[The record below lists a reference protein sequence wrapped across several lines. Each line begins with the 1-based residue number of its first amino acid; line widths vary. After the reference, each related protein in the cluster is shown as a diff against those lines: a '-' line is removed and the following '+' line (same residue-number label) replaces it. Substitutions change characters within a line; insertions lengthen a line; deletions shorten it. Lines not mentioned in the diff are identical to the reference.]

1 MSIIIQMS
9 GTITQIWA
17 KSKKTFESKNLSQ
30 ILSFAGDG
38 KLRDGNP
45 TSKELREFLGQVP
58 SRLLKDFSNDC
69 LSLKFNESG
78 FALQD
83 IINQVGIRLGFS
95 VEQGL
100 YRGKTNDIGYDG
112 IWHSEEKHSIVIEVK
127 TTDTFRIN
135 LDIIAGYRNRL
146 IDQKRID
153 AERSSILIIVG
164 RDDTGDLE
172 AQIRGSKHAWDIR
185 LISIDTLIN
194 LLILKETLNDTRT
207 IRQINELLK
216 PNEYTR
222 IDKLIDLIFLA
233 SKDIQQETSTNAEIE
248 IISGKSEKEEPKFIP
263 SNFHEECISKIK
275 KHLKVNLI
283 KQSRISYTT
292 EDKSI
297 GLICSISKIHDQGK
311 NENYWFSLYPHQSEY
326 LNEFPS
332 AYVAYGC
339 GSSDTIVLVPYLEF
353 RSFIKYFLKTEN
365 EDRMYYHIS
374 ILKRENRLLLQQ
386 PKNQKQALIDFTKYK
401 I

>member
-1 MSIIIQMS
+1 MS

-30 ILSFAGDG
+30 ILGFAGDG

-58 SRLLKDFSNDC
+58 SRLLKNFSNDC

-127 TTDTFRIN
+127 TTDTFRMN

-153 AERSSILIIVG
+153 PEKSSILIIVG

-194 LLILKETLNDTRT
+194 LLVLKETLNDTRT
-207 IRQINELLK
+207 IRQINQLLK

-233 SKDIQQETSTNAEIE
+233 SKDIQLETSTNEEIGILSE
-248 IISGKSEKEEPKFIP
+248 KSEKEGPKFIP
-263 SNFHEECISKIK
+263 SSFHEECVVKIK
-275 KHLKVNLI
+275 NHLKVNLI
-283 KQSRISYTT
+283 KQSRISYAN
-292 EDKSI
+292 EDKSL
-297 GLICSISKIHDQGK
+297 GLICSISKIHDPGK

-326 LNEFPS
+326 LNEFPE

-339 GSSDTIVLVPYLEF
+339 GSAETVVLIPFSEF
-353 RSFIKYFLKTEN
+353 KPMIKYFLKTEN
-365 EDRMYYHIS
+365 EERMYYHVA
-374 ILKRENRLLLQQ
+374 ILKRENKLLMQH
-386 PKNQKQALIDFTKYK
+386 PKNPKQTTIDITKYK
-401 I
+401 M

>member
-1 MSIIIQMS
+1 MS
-9 GTITQIWA
+9 GTITQIWV

-38 KLRDGNP
+38 KLRDGNS

-58 SRLLKDFSNDC
+58 SRLLRNFSNDC

-95 VEQGL
+95 VEHGL
-100 YRGKTNDIGYDG
+100 YRGKTSDIGYDG
-112 IWHSEEKHSIVIEVK
+112 IWHSEEKHSIIIEVK

-146 IDQKRID
+146 IEQKRID
-153 AERSSILIIVG
+153 PENSSILIVVG

-194 LLILKETLNDTRT
+194 LLMLKETLNDTKT

-233 SKDIQQETSTNAEIE
+233 SKDIQLETSDPDIE
-248 IISGKSEKEEPKFIP
+248 IVAGKSEKEGQKFIP
-263 SNFHEECISKIK
+263 SSFHDECIVKIK
-275 KHLKVNLI
+275 DHLRVKLV
-283 KQSRISYTT
+283 KQSRISYTND
-292 EDKSI
+292 DKTI
-297 GLICSISKIHDQGK
+297 GLICSISKIHDPGK
-311 NENYWFSLYPHQSEY
+311 NENYWFSLYPHQCEY
-326 LNEFPS
+326 LNEFQK
-332 AYVAYGC
+332 AYIAYGC
-339 GSSDTIVLVPYLEF
+339 GSAEAVILLPYSEF
-353 RSFIKYFLKTEN
+353 KPLIKQFLKTEN
-365 EDRMYYHIS
+365 EDRMYYHVA
-374 ILKRENRLLLQQ
+374 ILNRENRLLLQQ
-386 PKNQKQALIDFTKYK
+386 PKNRTQPLIDITKYK